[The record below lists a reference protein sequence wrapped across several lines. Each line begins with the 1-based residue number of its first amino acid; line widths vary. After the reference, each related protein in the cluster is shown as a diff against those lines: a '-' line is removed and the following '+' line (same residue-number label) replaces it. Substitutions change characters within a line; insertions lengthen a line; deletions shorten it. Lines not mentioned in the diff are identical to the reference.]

1 MENGEKAVH
10 LNLKRV
16 LKPFH
21 KVFVRPFQKL
31 FLKILRFFPKAH
43 TCYLYYN
50 RFHKSL
56 DLANPQSLNEKI
68 LWLKFHEYH
77 KDIYTQCADK
87 YAVREYVEKKQCGE
101 ILNNLIAIYDHPDEI
116 DFSILPKRFA
126 LKCNHGAGYNIIC
139 FDKATIDIQQVK
151 RQLSK
156 WLKQDYSQNLSEPQ
170 YKNIPRKIICEEFI
184 ENNGQFPD
192 DFKFYCFDGK
202 PEIVMLCRERKNNA
216 TKFYYFDMDWNLL
229 PLNDTSKDALANSEI
244 IQKPDGF
251 EKLKS
256 YASILSK
263 DFLFVRADFYLLEG
277 KPLFGELT
285 FTPAAGL
292 DRDDIEANNLLG
304 ELLKLPMD
312 SCS

>member
-1 MENGEKAVH
+1 MT
-10 LNLKRV
+10 
-16 LKPFH
+16 
-21 KVFVRPFQKL
+21 FVKKICYEIFGRPFRRNYM
-31 FLKILRFFPKAH
+31 KILKYFPKAH
-43 TCYLYYN
+43 TCYLYKKI
-50 RFHKSL
+50 FGKKL
-56 DLANPQSLNEKI
+56 DLNNPVTLNEKV
-68 LWLKFHEYH
+68 LWLKFNEYH
-77 KDIYTQCADK
+77 KSIYTKCADK
-87 YAVREYVEKKQCGE
+87 YAVREYLKEKGCPE
-101 ILNNLIAIYDHPDEI
+101 ILNELYGVYNSTKDIDYD
-116 DFSILPKRFA
+116 FLPKRFA
-126 LKCNHGAGYNIIC
+126 LKCNHGAGYNVIC
-139 FDKATIDIQQVK
+139 SNKNAIDIFNVNEK
-151 RQLSK
+151 LSK
-156 WLKQDYSQNLSEPQ
+156 WMKEDYSMKSSEPQ

-229 PLNDTSKDALANSEI
+229 PLNDTSKDALVNSEI

>member
-1 MENGEKAVH
+1 MS
-10 LNLKRV
+10 LIR
-16 LKPFH
+16 
-21 KVFVRPFQKL
+21 KVFYEIVGRPIKKFYIKS
-31 FLKILRFFPKAH
+31 LRFFPKLH
-43 TCYLYYN
+43 TSYLYKAA
-50 RFHKSL
+50 FGKKL
-56 DLANPQSLNEKI
+56 DWENLITLNEKI
-68 LWLKFHEYH
+68 MWLKFHEYH

-87 YAVREYVEKKQCGE
+87 YGVREYVEKKQCGE
-101 ILNNLIAIYDHPDEI
+101 ILNRLIAVYDHPDEI

-139 FDKATIDIQQVK
+139 FDKDTLDVQRVK

-170 YKNIPRKIICEEFI
+170 YKNIPRKIICEAFI

-202 PEIVMLCRERKNNA
+202 PEIVMLCRERKDNA

-229 PLNDTSKDALANSEI
+229 PLNETSRDALAQGEI
-244 IQKPDGF
+244 ISKPDGF
-251 EKLKS
+251 NKLKS

-263 DFLFVRADFYLLEG
+263 DFLFVRADFYLLDG

-292 DRDDIEANNLLG
+292 DRDDIEANQLLG
-304 ELLKLPMD
+304 RLLKLPVN
-312 SCS
+312 SSF